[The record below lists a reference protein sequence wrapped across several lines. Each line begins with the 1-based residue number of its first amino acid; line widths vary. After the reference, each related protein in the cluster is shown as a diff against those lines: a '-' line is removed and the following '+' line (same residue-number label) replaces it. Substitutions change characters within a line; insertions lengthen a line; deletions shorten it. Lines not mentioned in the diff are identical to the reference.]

1 MLHCFR
7 RLNGYEKV
15 CRMAEVPVFRTIRE
29 QIADRIRADVISG
42 RLAEGT
48 SLREQT
54 LAQQYGVSRA
64 PIRDALLQLT
74 QEGLLVAKP
83 NCGVRVG
90 SASNEEIQPLVIELR
105 RKIEV
110 FALRKVFS
118 ELTEADVDRLDETVQ
133 QLRTACENE
142 DLAEV
147 VHHDMALH
155 RYILEATGNAD
166 LLAIWLPIV
175 SRMFL
180 HYSRHRN
187 MMESY
192 SEHAAIVDAIR
203 QRDRKAA
210 IEALTDNIQ

>member
-1 MLHCFR
+1 MS
-7 RLNGYEKV
+7 YT
-15 CRMAEVPVFRTIRE
+15 PVFRTIRE
-29 QIADRIRADVISG
+29 QIADRIRTDVISG

-48 SLREQT
+48 NLREQA
-54 LAQQYGVSRA
+54 LAEQYGVSRA
-64 PIRDALLQLT
+64 PVRDALLQLT

-90 SASNEEIQPLVIELR
+90 SPSGQEIQPLVVELR

-110 FALRKVFS
+110 FALRKILNK
-118 ELTEADVDRLDETVQ
+118 LTDSDVERLQETVR
-133 QLRTACENE
+133 QLKIACENE
-142 DLAEV
+142 DLAELV
-147 VHHDMALH
+147 QQDMALH
-155 RYILEATGNAD
+155 RYILEATGNTD

-192 SEHAAIVDAIR
+192 REHAAIVEAIR
-203 QRDRKAA
+203 KRDRKAA
-210 IEALTDNIQ
+210 IEALTTNIQ

>member
-1 MLHCFR
+1 MSH
-7 RLNGYEKV
+7 
-15 CRMAEVPVFRTIRE
+15 APVFRTIRE

-48 SLREQT
+48 SLREQA
-54 LAQQYGVSRA
+54 LAKQYGVSRA
-64 PIRDALLQLT
+64 PVRDALLQLT

-90 SASNEEIQPLVIELR
+90 SASGDEIQPLVVELR

-118 ELTEADVDRLDETVQ
+118 KFTDADIDCLDETVQ
-133 QLRTACENE
+133 RLKIACENE
-142 DLAEV
+142 DLAGV
-147 VHHDMALH
+147 VQQDMALH

-180 HYSRHRN
+180 HYSRHRS

-192 SEHAAIVDAIR
+192 REHASIVDAIR
-203 QRDRKAA
+203 KKDRRAA
-210 IEALTDNIQ
+210 IEALTANIQ

>member
-1 MLHCFR
+1 MSHT
-7 RLNGYEKV
+7 
-15 CRMAEVPVFRTIRE
+15 PVFRTIRE

-48 SLREQT
+48 SLREQA
-54 LAQQYGVSRA
+54 LAKQYGVSRA

-90 SASNEEIQPLVIELR
+90 SPSGDEIQPLVVELR

-118 ELTEADVDRLDETVQ
+118 KLTDSDVKRLEDTVQ
-133 QLRTACENE
+133 RLKSACETE

-147 VHHDMALH
+147 VQQDMALH
-155 RYILEATGNAD
+155 RHILEATGNTD
-166 LLAIWLPIV
+166 LLAMWLPIV

-192 SEHAAIVDAIR
+192 REHAAIVDAIR
-203 QRDRKAA
+203 RKDRKAA
-210 IEALTDNIQ
+210 IEALTANIQ

>member
-1 MLHCFR
+1 
-7 RLNGYEKV
+7 
-15 CRMAEVPVFRTIRE
+15 MAQEPVFRTIRE

-42 RLAEGT
+42 RLAAGT
-48 SLREQT
+48 SLREQA
-54 LAQQYGVSRA
+54 LARQYGVSRA

-90 SASNEEIQPLVIELR
+90 SASGEELQPLVVELR

-110 FALRKVFS
+110 FALRKVFNK
-118 ELTEADVDRLDETVQ
+118 LTDSDLQRLEDTVQ
-133 QLRTACENE
+133 RLKTACANE

-147 VHHDMALH
+147 VQQDMALH
-155 RYILEATGNAD
+155 RHIVEATGNSD

-192 SEHAAIVDAIR
+192 REHAAIVEAC
-203 QRDRKAA
+203 RKKDKRAA
-210 IEALTDNIQ
+210 IEALTANIQ

>member
-1 MLHCFR
+1 MS
-7 RLNGYEKV
+7 YT
-15 CRMAEVPVFRTIRE
+15 PVFRTIRE
-29 QIADRIRADVISG
+29 QIADRIRADVIAG

-48 SLREQT
+48 NLREQA
-54 LAQQYGVSRA
+54 LAKQYGVSRA

-90 SASNEEIQPLVIELR
+90 SPSGEEIQPLVVELR

-118 ELTEADVDRLDETVQ
+118 KLTDNDVENLEDTVHRLKI
-133 QLRTACENE
+133 ACENE

-147 VHHDMALH
+147 VQQDMALH
-155 RYILEATGNAD
+155 RYILEATGNTD

-192 SEHAAIVDAIR
+192 GEHAAIVDAIR
-203 QRDRKAA
+203 RRDRKAA
-210 IEALTDNIQ
+210 IEALTANIQ

>member
-1 MLHCFR
+1 MPD
-7 RLNGYEKV
+7 
-15 CRMAEVPVFRTIRE
+15 APVFRTIRE
-29 QIADRIRADVISG
+29 QIADRIRADVITG
-42 RLAEGT
+42 QLAEGT
-48 SLREQT
+48 NLREQA
-54 LAQQYGVSRA
+54 LAKQYGVSRA
-64 PIRDALLQLT
+64 PVRDALLQLT

-90 SASNEEIQPLVIELR
+90 SPSDEEIQPLVVELR

-118 ELTEADVDRLDETVQ
+118 KLTDSDCERLEDTVQ
-133 QLRTACENE
+133 GLKAACKNE

-147 VHHDMALH
+147 VQQDMALH
-155 RYILEATGNAD
+155 RYILEATGNKD
-166 LLAIWLPIV
+166 LLAMWLPIV

-192 SEHAAIVDAIR
+192 REHAAIVDAIR
-203 QRDRKAA
+203 KKDKRAA
-210 IEALTDNIQ
+210 IKSLTANIQ